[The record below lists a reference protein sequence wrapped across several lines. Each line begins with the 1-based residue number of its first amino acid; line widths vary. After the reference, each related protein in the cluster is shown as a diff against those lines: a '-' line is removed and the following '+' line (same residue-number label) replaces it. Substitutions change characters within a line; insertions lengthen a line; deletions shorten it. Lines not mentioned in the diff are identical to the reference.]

1 MKLKM
6 SDIAEKAGV
15 SKAAGS
21 FALNGKAG
29 VSEKTRKHIFKVI
42 EEMGYE
48 PLRKHKKGGVRKLT
62 SISLVIIKTTT
73 GLMNRSYASLPFF
86 DSLVSNLSQNVGGSG
101 GQVQIVTL
109 NIRNLKQDIE
119 NSTALKKSKA
129 AIVLATDLNK
139 KQILFLDSKI
149 KNAIFIDN
157 YFEDVDADFV
167 SIDNFQG
174 GYNAGKFIIEKG
186 YTQIGYVAS
195 NRIITNFLKRREG
208 FRTALKE
215 KNLEIPPDFV
225 FSLNP
230 VELRGTL
237 PKFFYS
243 NKKYPHAIFCEDDYM
258 ALRLVKEL
266 TKIGIKIPD
275 QLAIM
280 GFDDIFED
288 TMINPELTTIHV
300 PIEQIVRQAINQ
312 LEEKVSNTHW
322 LSQKSFI
329 STKLI
334 VRESLK

>member
-1 MKLKM
+1 MKLKIR
-6 SDIAEKAGV
+6 DVAEKAVV
-15 SKAAGS
+15 SNAAVS